1 MHVCVYLYF
10 WVSWLLRLFCFMIAL
25 VLINLFL
32 VIFDVVFFLVLL
44 LDDLDYALGS
54 SALY

>member
-1 MHVCVYLYF
+1 
-10 WVSWLLRLFCFMIAL
+10 MIAL

-44 LDDLDYALGS
+44 FDDLDYALGRFFRPYINLGYS
-54 SALY
+54 IRFEISDLVSF